1 MARRKQNPKTILLAA
16 AALGALALVCGAV
29 IFFVMGDSSPIAK
42 LPEFPV
48 QSYMDGGNL
57 WSEEDYAL
65 RGKVENVLLRSDD
78 RTKYLVSIRPHGSD
92 FLVPVL
98 LEPVKPRSK
107 PVQREQKLLLQ
118 VHLGPAGEVRCTAY
132 E

>member
-1 MARRKQNPKTILLAA
+1 MARRKQNPKTVLVAA
-16 AALGALALVCGAV
+16 AALGVFALFCGLV
-29 IFFVMGDSSPIAK
+29 IYLVMGDSSPIAK

-78 RTKYLVSIRPHGSD
+78 RTKYLVSIRPRGSD
-92 FLVPVL
+92 FLLPVL
-98 LEPVKPRSK
+98 LEPAKPRTK

-118 VHLGPAGEVRCTAY
+118 VHLGPVGEVRCTAY